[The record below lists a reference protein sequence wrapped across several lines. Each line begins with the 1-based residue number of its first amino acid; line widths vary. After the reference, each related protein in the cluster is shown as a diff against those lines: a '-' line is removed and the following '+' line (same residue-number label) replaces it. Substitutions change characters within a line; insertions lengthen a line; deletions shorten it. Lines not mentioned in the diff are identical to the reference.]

1 MAALNDGEEARRR
14 HEGAPALTG
23 REREVLDHIA
33 RGLSNK
39 EIATALRC
47 APKTVECHVTS
58 LLRKYNV
65 DSRLR
70 LMLARRA

>member
-1 MAALNDGEEARRR
+1 MVVRNDEQGGRR
-14 HEGAPALTG
+14 HAGAPALTV
-23 REREVLDHIA
+23 REREVLEQIG

-39 EIATALRC
+39 EIAIALGC
-47 APKTVECHVTS
+47 APKTVEWHVTS

-70 LMLARRA
+70 LVLARLA

>member
-1 MAALNDGEEARRR
+1 MAMPNDEEGGRR
-14 HEGAPALTG
+14 HDGAPALTV
-23 REREVLDHIA
+23 REREVLDHMG

-39 EIATALRC
+39 EIAAALGC
-47 APKTVECHVTS
+47 APKTVECHVTN

-70 LMLARRA
+70 LVLARLA

>member
-1 MAALNDGEEARRR
+1 MAAPNDEERGRS
-14 HEGAPALTG
+14 HDGTPGLTK
-23 REREVLDHIA
+23 REREVLDHLG

-39 EIATALRC
+39 EIATALGC

-70 LMLARRA
+70 LVLARIA